1 MDSKRRTNLKLTD
14 INSRASKKN
23 KLQDKILIPIEARKI
38 ILEVNKKVLK
48 TKIVL
53 TRRVYIKNKKL

>member
-1 MDSKRRTNLKLTD
+1 MDSKRKTSLKLTD

-23 KLQDKILIPIEARKI
+23 KLQDKILIRIEAKKI
-38 ILEVNKKVLK
+38 ILEVNKKVSK

>member
-1 MDSKRRTNLKLTD
+1 MDSKRRTSLKLTD
-14 INSRASKKN
+14 INLRASKKN
-23 KLQDKILIPIEARKI
+23 KLQDKILIRIEAKKI
-38 ILEVNKKVLK
+38 ILEVNKKVSK

>member
-1 MDSKRRTNLKLTD
+1 MDSKRRTSLKLTD

-23 KLQDKILIPIEARKI
+23 KLQDKILIRIEAKKI
-38 ILEVNKKVLK
+38 ILEVNKKVSK
-48 TKIVL
+48 TKIVP